1 MDSNLLKTKSI
12 EKLVG
17 DAEHGGKAL
26 RRTLTAMDLTLL
38 GIGAIIGVFFGLM
51 LAFAI
56 QQFADWPVAW
66 SLSAIILSVSI
77 CLITGIVFGWYPAR
91 QAASLD
97 PIKALHA
104 E

>member
-1 MDSNLLKTKSI
+1 M
-12 EKLVG
+12 
-17 DAEHGGKAL
+17 A
-26 RRTLTAMDLTLL
+26 
-38 GIGAIIGVFFGLM
+38 GIGAFIGIFFGLM
-51 LAFAI
+51 LAFTI

-66 SLSAIILSVSI
+66 SLWAIILSVSI
-77 CLITGIVFGWYPAR
+77 CLVTGIVFGWYPAR

>member
-1 MDSNLLKTKSI
+1 VTPAISNPGRLIS
-12 EKLVG
+12 
-17 DAEHGGKAL
+17 AL
-26 RRTLTAMDLTLL
+26 SGNRR
-38 GIGAIIGVFFGLM
+38 FPGLM

-56 QQFADWPVAW
+56 QQFADCPVAW
-66 SLSAIILSVSI
+66 SLSAIVLSVSI